1 MHIRRHG
8 AALLCAAIAAGLLAG
23 CAKRSSEPLVGV
35 FMPLTGPTADFGLT
49 TKDGIQLAVDEI
61 NAAGGING
69 KPMKLVIEDDR
80 GIPAEARTAV
90 TKLVDQSGVV
100 ALLGD
105 VASSNSLAA
114 APVAQMRKI
123 PMISPS
129 STNPEVTRAGD
140 NIFRVCFIDPFQGY
154 VMARFAAEH
163 LNAKT
168 AAVLWDNG
176 SDYSTGLAEVFKEE
190 FPKMGGKIVCD
201 VVFRAGDID
210 FSSQPTKIRAT
221 NPDVIYVPGYYTEV
235 ALIGRKARELGI
247 TVPMMGGDGWT
258 SASLIERAGNSLEG
272 CYHSDHYS
280 ADSDEPHVR
289 KFVQSFTKR
298 YGHAPNSLAALGY
311 DAAWIL
317 AEAMR
322 RSEDL
327 EPASIRKQIA
337 QTKDYPAVTGKITI
351 NPERNAE
358 KSAVVLQIRGK
369 AVHYVTTIEP
379 RK

>member
-1 MHIRRHG
+1 
-8 AALLCAAIAAGLLAG
+8 
-23 CAKRSSEPLVGV
+23 
-35 FMPLTGPTADFGLT
+35 
-49 TKDGIQLAVDEI
+49 
-61 NAAGGING
+61 
-69 KPMKLVIEDDR
+69 
-80 GIPAEARTAV
+80 
-90 TKLVDQSGVV
+90 
-100 ALLGD
+100 
-105 VASSNSLAA
+105 
-114 APVAQMRKI
+114 
-123 PMISPS
+123 
-129 STNPEVTRAGD
+129 
-140 NIFRVCFIDPFQGY
+140 
-154 VMARFAAEH
+154 
-163 LNAKT
+163 
-168 AAVLWDNG
+168 
-176 SDYSTGLAEVFKEE
+176 
-190 FPKMGGKIVCD
+190 
-201 VVFRAGDID
+201 
-210 FSSQPTKIRAT
+210 
-221 NPDVIYVPGYYTEV
+221 
-235 ALIGRKARELGI
+235 
-247 TVPMMGGDGWT
+247 MMGGDGWT

-327 EPASIRKQIA
+327 EPATIRKQIA